1 MRPSSTI
8 SHAGGGDHAPEPEPM
23 QPDSAIAI
31 TAHRFM
37 GEGKASVAPA
47 QAREAAWPGCS
58 SDGQPLRIATARAKV
73 IGSNDADE
81 SLHRARGAGAVGA
94 GAGAGVED
102 GGAADGDAHGAE
114 AGAAAAARHDA

>member
-1 MRPSSTI
+1 EPPSPGARPTTSTSGAAPLAHHGCPAASAGAMRPSSTI

-81 SLHRARGAGAVGA
+81 SLH
-94 GAGAGVED
+94 
-102 GGAADGDAHGAE
+102 
-114 AGAAAAARHDA
+114 